1 MADVFGG
8 EEFLNNLKN
17 YCKVDQDFD
26 DEIIIEMANAAAIM
40 IAKAIDKSKTPDDYA
55 DEPRFKI
62 AVMKQVKEDYYER
75 GLTADSYR
83 PEIGSG
89 INGIINQL
97 RSEVNT
103 DETTEHDGTDNILL
117 NSNGDQS
124 GNPSPDQ
131 GSES

>member
-26 DEIIIEMANAAAIM
+26 DEIIIEMANAAAAM

>member
-26 DEIIIEMANAAAIM
+26 DEIIIEMANAAATM

>member
-1 MADVFGG
+1 MADVFSG
-8 EEFLNNLKN
+8 EGFLNNLKN

-26 DEIIIEMANAAAIM
+26 DEIIIEMANAAAAM

>member
-1 MADVFGG
+1 MANVFGG

-17 YCKVDQDFD
+17 YCKVDHDFD
-26 DEIIIEMANAAAIM
+26 DEIIIEMANAAAAM

-117 NSNGDQS
+117 SPNGDQS
-124 GNPSPDQ
+124 GNSSTDQ

>member
-1 MADVFGG
+1 MTDVFGG
-8 EEFLNNLKN
+8 KAFLNNLKN

-26 DEIIIEMANAAAIM
+26 DEIIIEMANAAATM
-40 IAKAIDKSKTPDDYA
+40 IAKAIDKSKTPDDY
-55 DEPRFKI
+55 DGEPRFKI

-97 RSEVNT
+97 RSEVTT
-103 DETTEHDGTDNILL
+103 DEAQKHD
-117 NSNGDQS
+117 
-124 GNPSPDQ
+124 
-131 GSES
+131 

>member
-1 MADVFGG
+1 MDFVVEGDP
-8 EEFLNNLKN
+8 FLDNLKN

-26 DEIIIEMANAAAIM
+26 NDIIIDMANAAAIM
-40 IAKAIDKSKTPDDYA
+40 IAKAISKSSEPEDYA
-55 DEPRFKI
+55 REPRFKI

-97 RSEVNT
+97 RSEVTT
-103 DETTEHDGTDNILL
+103 DETQEHD
-117 NSNGDQS
+117 
-124 GNPSPDQ
+124 
-131 GSES
+131 

>member
-1 MADVFGG
+1 MADIFGG
-8 EEFLNNLKN
+8 EKFLNNLKN

-26 DEIIIEMANAAAIM
+26 DEIIIEMANAASTM

-97 RSEVNT
+97 RSEVTAN
-103 DETTEHDGTDNILL
+103 ETQEHD
-117 NSNGDQS
+117 
-124 GNPSPDQ
+124 
-131 GSES
+131 

>member
-1 MADVFGG
+1 MADIFGG

-26 DEIIIEMANAAAIM
+26 DEIIIEMANAAATM

-97 RSEVNT
+97 RSEVTT
-103 DETTEHDGTDNILL
+103 DETQEHDWTNYLL
-117 NSNGDQS
+117 LRSIGCWPGDTTAAW
-124 GNPSPDQ
+124 
-131 GSES
+131 

>member
-26 DEIIIEMANAAAIM
+26 DEIIIEMANAAAAM

-117 NSNGDQS
+117 SPNGDQS
-124 GNPSPDQ
+124 ENSSTDQ